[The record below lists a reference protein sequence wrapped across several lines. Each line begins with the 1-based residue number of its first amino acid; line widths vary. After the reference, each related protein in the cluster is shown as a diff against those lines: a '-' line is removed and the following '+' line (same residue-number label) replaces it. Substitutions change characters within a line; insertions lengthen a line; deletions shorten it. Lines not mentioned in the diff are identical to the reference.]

1 VANSKSMKDIN
12 IMQRSVYVVC
22 DVEVVVIWYKLLK
35 CCICSREDSTEKRL
49 QRALLNDEIDAKF
62 GFERSKDPAK
72 LVGWLINMH
81 PVSVALLAS

>member
-1 VANSKSMKDIN
+1 MTFIIGFDRCYYFCFI
-12 IMQRSVYVVC
+12 Y
-22 DVEVVVIWYKLLK
+22 
-35 CCICSREDSTEKRL
+35 SREDSTEKRL

-81 PVSVALLAS
+81 PVSVV